1 MFGKPRVNPESPR
14 SLWRILHEDQ
24 RGGVSLETVLL
35 LAAVALPIL
44 IFVIRFGWPRIRE
57 IFLKGIAEMEEAGE
71 EAQRGH

>member
-24 RGGVSLETVLL
+24 RGGVSLETVLVI
-35 LAAVALPIL
+35 AAVALPIL
-44 IFVIRFGWPRIRE
+44 IFVIRFGWPRIRD
-57 IFLKGIAEMEEAGE
+57 IFMTHLEDLEESGL